1 VSSLNVSDALP
12 GDAASGV
19 SLGMH
24 RFAELDAVRGLAA
37 TAVVATHVA
46 FQTGRYNSGP
56 FDGALSRLD
65 FGVTLFFL
73 LSGFLLFR
81 PWLIARTHRRRTPA
95 SAGYLWRRALR
106 ILPAY
111 WLAVVAAMVL
121 IQDNDISSAST
132 WVRHLTFTQIYG
144 SGHLTHGLTQTWSL
158 ATEVA
163 FYLCLPLFAALLL
176 GRRAAGWRPGRILT
190 GLAGFELVTLGWLT
204 LVTHQP
210 ELQVRAASTWLPG
223 HLGWFAA
230 GMALAVVQVDSTR
243 DGAREHRPF
252 AWVRDAGDNLPA
264 NWLIAVGLFVLA
276 TGPLAGPRTLDAP
289 TGWEA
294 VAKHLLYGGA
304 ALFFLLP
311 LVMAPLAGGPIRL
324 VLALPPL
331 RWLGEVSYGVF
342 LYHLV
347 VLHLVFR
354 WTDRPLFSGTG
365 FLPVFALTFAGA
377 VIAATASYLLLER
390 RALRAKSRF
399 GRGPS
404 TIHAAP
410 TPASPSIAST

>member
-1 VSSLNVSDALP
+1 M
-12 GDAASGV
+12 

-24 RFAELDAVRGLAA
+24 RFSELDAVRGLAA
-37 TAVVATHVA
+37 TAVLATHVA
-46 FQTGRYNSGP
+46 FQTGRYNTGP

-81 PWLIARTHRRRTPA
+81 PWLIARTDNSGPPA
-95 SAGYLWRRALR
+95 SSGYLWRRALR

-111 WLAVVAAMVL
+111 WLALVAALVL
-121 IQDNDISSAST
+121 IPANDASSLST

-144 SGHLTHGLTQTWSL
+144 SGHLAHGLTQTWSL

-176 GRRAAGWRPGRILT
+176 GRRSAGWRPGRILA

-204 LVTHQP
+204 LVTDQP
-210 ELQVRAASTWLPG
+210 ELQVRAASTWLPA

-243 DGAREHRPF
+243 DGASRRKF
-252 AWVRDAGDNLPA
+252 AWVRDAGQSLPA
-264 NWLIAVGLFVLA
+264 SWLIALGLFVLA

-311 LVMAPLAGGPIRL
+311 LVMAPHAGGPVRH

-354 WTDRPLFSGTG
+354 WTDRPLFSGSG
-365 FLPVFALTFAGA
+365 FLPVFAMTFAGA
-377 VIAATASYLLLER
+377 VVVATASYVLVER
-390 RALRAKSRF
+390 RALRAKNRV

-404 TIHAAP
+404 TIHAVP
-410 TPASPSIAST
+410 TAASPSIART

>member
-1 VSSLNVSDALP
+1 MSSLTVSELRA
-12 GDAASGV
+12 GDTESAV
-19 SLGMH
+19 SVGTH

-46 FQTGRYNSGP
+46 FQTGRYTTGP
-56 FDGALSRLD
+56 FDGALARLD

-81 PWLIARTHRRRTPA
+81 PWLIARTDNSNRPA
-95 SAGYLWRRALR
+95 PAGYLWRRALR

-111 WLAVVAAMVL
+111 CLAVVAAMVL
-121 IQDNDISSAST
+121 IQDNDVSSLSG

-144 SGHLTHGLTQTWSL
+144 SDQLAHGLTQTWSL

-176 GRRAAGWRPGRILT
+176 GRRSAGWRPGRILA
-190 GLAGFELVTLGWLT
+190 GLAGLELITLGWLT
-204 LVTHQP
+204 LVTQAP
-210 ELQVRAASTWLPG
+210 ELQVRAANTWLPG

-230 GMALAVVQVDSTR
+230 GMALAVVQVDTTR
-243 DGAREHRPF
+243 GGASHKRPL
-252 AWVRDAGDNLPA
+252 AWVRDVGESLPA

-276 TGPLAGPRTLDAP
+276 TGPLAGPRTVGFP
-289 TGWEA
+289 TGWES

-311 LVMAPLAGGPIRL
+311 LVMAPHAAGPLRRTL
-324 VLALPPL
+324 TLPPL
-331 RWLGEVSYGVF
+331 RWLGEISYGVF

-354 WTDRPLFSGTG
+354 WTDRPLFAGTG
-365 FLPVFALTFAGA
+365 FLPVFGLTFVGA
-377 VIAATASYLLLER
+377 VVVAGASYLLVER
-390 RALRAKSRF
+390 RALRAKNLVA
-399 GRGPS
+399 RGPS
-404 TIHAAP
+404 TTHAVP
-410 TPASPSIAST
+410 TAASPSIAST